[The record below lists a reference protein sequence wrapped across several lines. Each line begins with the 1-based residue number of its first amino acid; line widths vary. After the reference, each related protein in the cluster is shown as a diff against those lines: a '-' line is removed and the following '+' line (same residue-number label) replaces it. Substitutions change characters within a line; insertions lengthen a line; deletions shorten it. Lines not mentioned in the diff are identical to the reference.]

1 MASFSTR
8 GVILKRFPLG
18 EKDKLCILFTHAHG
32 KLRVSARGAR
42 QSSSKLAG
50 VSEPMV
56 ILDAQL
62 HKGTTFH
69 VLAQAETLE
78 TFPVIKTDI
87 GLISFAMFLLEL
99 VERLT
104 EDEDPAPDLYELLVR
119 TLYLLTASGD
129 PASLVLAAQW
139 HILHLTGYMPR
150 IRECCIC
157 DTALRDT
164 SGIPFYAAHRGG
176 VICHRCADGYRGET
190 LAFTRP
196 LQATLHQI
204 GDLST
209 PADWSSFTVNETIKS
224 LLWQLVRSHMKAMTD
239 RDLKTMVFLD
249 AMRFDAIGKM

>member
-8 GVILKRFPLG
+8 GVILKRYPLG
-18 EKDKLCILFTHAHG
+18 EKDKLCVLFTHSHG

-50 VSEPMV
+50 LSEPLV
-56 ILDAQL
+56 ILDAHL
-62 HKGTTFH
+62 HHGATFH
-69 VLAQAETLE
+69 TLSQAESIE
-78 TFPVIKTDI
+78 TFPNIKADI
-87 GLISFAMFLLEL
+87 SLIGFAMFLLEL
-99 VERLT
+99 VDRLT
-104 EDEDPAPDLYELLVR
+104 EDDDPAPDLYQLLIR
-119 TLYLLTASGD
+119 TLYLLAPSND

-150 IRECCIC
+150 IRECCMC
-157 DTALRDT
+157 DYPL
-164 SGIPFYAAHRGG
+164 SGTTGMPFYAAHRGG

-196 LQATLHQI
+196 LQSALHAI
-204 GDLST
+204 GDLLT
-209 PADWSSFTVNETIKS
+209 PADWSSFYVDESIKP

-249 AMRFDAIGKM
+249 ALRFDSIGKL

>member
-1 MASFSTR
+1 MASFSAR
-8 GVILKRFPLG
+8 GLILKRYPLG
-18 EKDKLCILFTHAHG
+18 EKDKLCILFTHTYG

-56 ILDAQL
+56 ILDAHL
-62 HKGTTFH
+62 HQGTTFQ
-69 VLAQAETLE
+69 VLAQAEAIE

-87 GLISFAMFLLEL
+87 VLISYAMFLLEL
-99 VERLT
+99 VDRLT

-119 TLYLLTASGD
+119 TLYLLGASRD

-139 HILHLTGYMPR
+139 HVLHLTGYMPR
-150 IRECCIC
+150 IRECCMC
-157 DTALRDT
+157 DSRLDATAGL
-164 SGIPFYAAHRGG
+164 PFYAAHRGG

-196 LQATLHQI
+196 LQTVLHAI
-204 GDLST
+204 GDLMT
-209 PADWSSFTVNETIKS
+209 PADWSSFAVDEALKPI
-224 LLWQLVRSHMKAMTD
+224 LWQLVRSHMKAMTD

-249 AMRFDAIGKM
+249 ALRFDAIGKA

>member
-8 GVILKRFPLG
+8 GLILKRYPLG
-18 EKDKLCILFTHAHG
+18 EKDKLCVLLTPTYG
-32 KLRVSARGAR
+32 KLRISARGAR

-56 ILDAQL
+56 ILDAHL

-69 VLAQAETLE
+69 VLAQAEAIE

-87 GLISFAMFLLEL
+87 SLISFAMFLLEL
-99 VERLT
+99 VDRLT

-119 TLYLLTASGD
+119 TLYLLTASKD

-139 HILHLTGYMPR
+139 HILHITGYMPR
-150 IRECCIC
+150 IRDCCIC
-157 DTALRDT
+157 EVSLSSS
-164 SGIPFYAAHRGG
+164 SGLPFYAAHRGG

-196 LQATLHQI
+196 LQAVLYTI
-204 GDLST
+204 GDLIT
-209 PADWSSFTVNETIKS
+209 PADWSSFAVEES
-224 LLWQLVRSHMKAMTD
+224 LKPMLWQLVRSHMKAMTD

-249 AMRFDAIGKM
+249 ALRFDAIGKG

>member
-1 MASFSTR
+1 MATFSTR
-8 GVILKRFPLG
+8 GVILKRYPLG
-18 EKDKLCILFTHAHG
+18 EKDKLCVFLTHTHG

-56 ILDAQL
+56 ILDAHL
-62 HKGTTFH
+62 HQGTTFH
-69 VLAQAETLE
+69 LLSQAEAIE
-78 TFPVIKTDI
+78 TFPTIKTDI
-87 GLISFAMFLLEL
+87 SLISFAMFLLEL
-99 VERLT
+99 VDRLT

-119 TLYLLTASGD
+119 TLYLLSPSKD

-157 DTALRDT
+157 DSPLAGTQ
-164 SGIPFYAAHRGG
+164 GMPFYAAHRGG

-196 LQATLHQI
+196 LQSVLHSI
-204 GDLST
+204 GNLMT
-209 PADWSSFTVNETIKS
+209 AADWSSFSVDESLKP

-249 AMRFDAIGKM
+249 ALRFDAIGKF

>member
-8 GVILKRFPLG
+8 GVILKRYPLG
-18 EKDKLCILFTHAHG
+18 EKDKLCVFLTPTHG

-56 ILDAQL
+56 MLDAQL

-69 VLAQAETLE
+69 VLAQAEAIE
-78 TFPVIKTDI
+78 TFPLIKRDI

-99 VERLT
+99 VDRLT
-104 EDEDPAPDLYELLVR
+104 EDEDPAPELYELLVR
-119 TLYLLTASGD
+119 TLYLLTASSD

-157 DTALRDT
+157 DSTLAGT
-164 SGIPFYAAHRGG
+164 NGMPFYAAHRGG

-196 LQATLHQI
+196 LQAVLHAI
-204 GDLST
+204 GDLIT
-209 PADWSSFTVNETIKS
+209 PADWSSFIVEEPLKPM
-224 LLWQLVRSHMKAMTD
+224 LWQLVRSHMKAMTD
-239 RDLKTMVFLD
+239 RDLKTIVFLD
-249 AMRFDAIGKM
+249 ALRFDAIGKV

>member
-8 GVILKRFPLG
+8 GIILKRFPLG
-18 EKDKLCILFTHAHG
+18 EKDKLCIFLTPGYG
-32 KLRVSARGAR
+32 KIRVSARGAR

-50 VSEPMV
+50 LSEPMV
-56 ILDAQL
+56 LLDAQL

-69 VLAQAETLE
+69 VLAQAEAIE

-87 GLISFAMFLLEL
+87 DLIGFAMFLLEL

-119 TLYLLTASGD
+119 TLYLLAASND

-157 DTALRDT
+157 DSRISSTT
-164 SGIPFYAAHRGG
+164 GIPFYAAHRGG
-176 VICHRCADGYRGET
+176 VICSRCADGYRGET
-190 LAFTRP
+190 IPFTRP
-196 LQATLHQI
+196 LQHVLHEI
-204 GDLST
+204 GELHT
-209 PADWSSFTVNETIKS
+209 PGEWSSFSVDENLKP
-224 LLWQLVRSHMKAMTD
+224 LLWLLVRSHMKAMTD
-239 RDLKTMVFLD
+239 RDLKTIVFLD
-249 AMRFDAIGKM
+249 ALRFDAIGKA